1 MCHNFREVQTICS
14 RTDPFDFQLVEY
26 GPSALLGPLVNS
38 SQLNPYTTDKPAD
51 TRHVSAVSENRPMR
65 PEIQNPPRLFG
76 MIRLRIPIDEANL
89 LQSRQVYL
97 DMLAS
102 REVYYEAGHLGQP

>member
-1 MCHNFREVQTICS
+1 MCLNFREVQTICS

-65 PEIQNPPRLFG
+65 PEIQNPPWLVG

>member
-1 MCHNFREVQTICS
+1 MGLVHILGSIDLKCLAETFQRLTCHNFREVQTICS

-51 TRHVSAVSENRPMR
+51 TWRASGGSDNRPMR
-65 PEIQNPPRLFG
+65 TPDV
-76 MIRLRIPIDEANL
+76 LRIDAGAVREGNTF
-89 LQSRQVYL
+89 RQ
-97 DMLAS
+97 LAI
-102 REVYYEAGHLGQP
+102 